1 MRKLYYTIESQD
13 LPATLGQ
20 YLERRGYSEKLRT
33 RLRQKDL
40 VRVNEAF
47 HRMIDP
53 LALGDRIAVELA
65 DEPPAL
71 IPYPRLQL
79 DILYEDADL
88 LVIDKPAD
96 MLVHPAGRGFDDAV
110 ANFCAARYP
119 CQKFRP
125 IGRLD
130 RNTTGACLI
139 AKSELSAA
147 LLTGKVDKTYLALA
161 EGLLPQKEG
170 LIDAPLLRIPGPT
183 IQRKVD
189 PAGQPS
195 RTRYHVLDYLPS
207 LGPVGHTWLQVE
219 LLTGRTHQ
227 IRAHL
232 CYLGHPLAG
241 DRLYGGD
248 TLLIQRHALHCRTLR
263 FRQPLTGAWLQ
274 VTAPI
279 PPDLASLLP
288 KTSR

>member
-71 IPYPRLQL
+71 IPNPRLQL
-79 DILYEDADL
+79 EILYEDADL

-119 CQKFRP
+119 MSEVSPHRPAGPEHDRCLSDCQKRAVRSFADRGRWIKP
-125 IGRLD
+125 IWPWR
-130 RNTTGACLI
+130 
-139 AKSELSAA
+139 
-147 LLTGKVDKTYLALA
+147 KVFCPK
-161 EGLLPQKEG
+161 KRG

-241 DRLYGGD
+241 DR
-248 TLLIQRHALHCRTLR
+248 
-263 FRQPLTGAWLQ
+263 PLWRGT
-274 VTAPI
+274 PF
-279 PPDLASLLP
+279 
-288 KTSR
+288 